1 MELDDLRR
9 HWRQPEPVAPPT
21 LTGLDLN
28 ALQKGRTLGLV
39 EKMRRAALIE
49 AGINGLTG
57 VGLLVAL
64 PTVHDSLLRVFGG
77 LLLLMVVVLMF
88 FYYRLLGTLRRM
100 AEPAGSVRGHLAT
113 LAQGLRQLLRFYY
126 RLTLASG
133 PLTMVVLW
141 GGELWRMAGR
151 GLFEHRAKASIIV
164 GLFLLMAVV
173 VQAGIVRF
181 ARWYVQRLY
190 GQHLDR
196 LEGQLRELS
205 EGEPTAQ

>member
-1 MELDDLRR
+1 MEIDDLRR

-21 LTGLDLN
+21 LTGLDLT

-39 EKMRRAALIE
+39 EKMRRAAWTETGLVGLI
-49 AGINGLTG
+49 G
-57 VGLLVAL
+57 VGLLVVL
-64 PTVHDSLLRVFGG
+64 PNVRDIALRVFCG
-77 LLLLMVVVLMF
+77 LLLLMVVVLAVY
-88 FYYRLLGTLRRM
+88 YYRLLGTLRRM

-113 LAQGLRQLLRFYY
+113 LAHGLRQLLQFYY

-141 GGELWRMAGR
+141 SSELWRMAQR
-151 GLFEHRAKASIIV
+151 GLFEHQLKAGIIV
-164 GLFLLMAVV
+164 GLFLLMGVLL
-173 VQAGIVRF
+173 QLGIVRF

-196 LEGQLRELS
+196 LEAQLRELD
-205 EGEPTAQ
+205 EVPAA